1 MANVDIN
8 AIVSSEGPVV
18 AVVIL
23 LADGSVIEE
32 DLDMTPRQRNV
43 QTRLGGEVTF
53 LGMYH
58 SVEEVDGV
66 VVVIRKDAKEMGHA
80 LSKHKLQ
87 PPFRNDDIYG
97 DALLM
102 RSDFEGN
109 PIPFSKAE
117 YDMFAA
123 RTDISD

>member
-23 LADGSVIEE
+23 LADGSVIE
-32 DLDMTPRQRNV
+32 
-43 QTRLGGEVTF
+43 
-53 LGMYH
+53 
-58 SVEEVDGV
+58 EEVDGV